1 MNRPLPLILIIYGLL
16 LAALLTLRGELLAL
30 LILPGLYLLA
40 GYLRGPEQIRLEV
53 SRELSTDRAVPG
65 SPVQVAV
72 SILNRGG
79 MLEEVLLEDILPP
92 GLTLEGGS
100 ARSLTTL
107 APGGSHTLR
116 YSVSGP
122 RGGYAFE
129 GLLVRASDHLGVA
142 GLQQRVPA
150 ASQLWVF
157 PPVTR
162 LRQVLIRPRR
172 TRVYAGSIPA
182 RAGGAGVEF
191 FGVRPYQPGDSS
203 RSINWRVSARHGEDL
218 FTNEFQQERVSD
230 VGIIL
235 DARLRTNSIGSG
247 HSLFEHCVQA
257 AAALSGAFLE
267 QGNRV
272 GLLLYSNYLSWTYPA
287 YGKLQ
292 RERIL
297 QALAGARPGDSQV
310 FSVLEHIPTRL
321 FPSGSQVVVISPLVP
336 DDFTPLIRL
345 RALGYQVMVIS
356 PDPVSFEMAYLPPSR
371 PVELAARV
379 VTMERALLLQRL
391 RRAGVQVLD
400 WDTRQRLD
408 LALYRGLGR
417 PPGWLESIGS

>member
-107 APGGSHTLR
+107 APGASHSLR

-142 GLQQRVPA
+142 G
-150 ASQLWVF
+150 
-157 PPVTR
+157 
-162 LRQVLIRPRR
+162 
-172 TRVYAGSIPA
+172 
-182 RAGGAGVEF
+182 
-191 FGVRPYQPGDSS
+191 
-203 RSINWRVSARHGEDL
+203 
-218 FTNEFQQERVSD
+218 
-230 VGIIL
+230 
-235 DARLRTNSIGSG
+235 
-247 HSLFEHCVQA
+247 
-257 AAALSGAFLE
+257 
-267 QGNRV
+267 
-272 GLLLYSNYLSWTYPA
+272 
-287 YGKLQ
+287 
-292 RERIL
+292 
-297 QALAGARPGDSQV
+297 
-310 FSVLEHIPTRL
+310 
-321 FPSGSQVVVISPLVP
+321 
-336 DDFTPLIRL
+336 
-345 RALGYQVMVIS
+345 
-356 PDPVSFEMAYLPPSR
+356 
-371 PVELAARV
+371 
-379 VTMERALLLQRL
+379 
-391 RRAGVQVLD
+391 
-400 WDTRQRLD
+400 
-408 LALYRGLGR
+408 
-417 PPGWLESIGS
+417 